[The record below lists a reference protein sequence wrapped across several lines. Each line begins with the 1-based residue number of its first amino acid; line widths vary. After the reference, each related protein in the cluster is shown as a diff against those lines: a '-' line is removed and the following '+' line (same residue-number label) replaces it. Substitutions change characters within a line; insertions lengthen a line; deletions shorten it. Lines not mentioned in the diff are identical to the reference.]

1 MTAILDGGPAGEA
14 RRPAHSAPAARSLHT
29 LMRGRKRSL
38 THTGGRCRLSGDPAL
53 AATLAHCLTVDPAAT
68 LPFTH
73 GFHAYPARMHPET
86 ARRVIAAFPGGRI
99 VDPFVGAGTT
109 AVEAV
114 RAGRPFTGLDIS
126 TIPLEIAW
134 TRTRIGRPAQ
144 SWQVEGAARRVAR
157 RAVQESAPGAP
168 MPPWTRQE
176 SAWYDPHT
184 LREIA
189 VLKRLIDGEAPT
201 VRRLLTVILSAVLVK
216 LSHQISE
223 SDVKKDL
230 HHRPRPRGAAF
241 RWFRAK
247 SVELTRGLLA
257 LSADLSQRHVPFRE
271 PDLRREDARAAP
283 LPADGV
289 DLVVTSP
296 PYAGVYDYAR
306 HQARRYPLFD
316 EDPTFAEEHEL
327 GARRNARTYR
337 GDMEAVITRLLDSLT
352 PQGRI
357 VLLIGDGQQVKADAF
372 IAATAA
378 QLGAQVLAMAS
389 QARQDWRGGPPKQE
403 HLILLGR

>member
-1 MTAILDGGPAGEA
+1 VVRAQCLIGAPPAPPMSG
-14 RRPAHSAPAARSLHT
+14 H
-29 LMRGRKRSL
+29 KRSL
-38 THTGGRCRLSGDPAL
+38 TNTGGRCRLSGDPAL
-53 AATLAHCLTVDPAAT
+53 AATLAHCLAVDPAAP

-86 ARRVIAAFPGGRI
+86 ARRVIATFPGGHI

-114 RAGRPFTGLDIS
+114 RAGRPFTGFDIS

-144 SWQVEGAARRVAR
+144 SRHVEGTARRVAG
-157 RAVQESAPGAP
+157 RAFQALAYDVPRL
-168 MPPWTRQE
+168 PWPRTE

-189 VLKRLIDGEAPT
+189 VLKRLIDGETPP
-201 VRRLLTVILSAVLVK
+201 VRRLLTVVLSAVLVK

-223 SDVKKDL
+223 SDVKKDR
-230 HHRPRPRGAAF
+230 HFRPRPRGAAF
-241 RWFRAK
+241 RWFSAK
-247 SVELTRGLLA
+247 STELTRGLLA
-257 LSADLSQRHVPFRE
+257 LSADLFRRKIPFHE
-271 PDLRREDARAAP
+271 PDLRREDARDAP
-283 LPADGV
+283 LPPDGV

-296 PYAGVYDYAR
+296 PYAGTYDYA
-306 HQARRYPLFD
+306 HQQARRYPLFD
-316 EDPTFAEEHEL
+316 EDPQFAEEHEL
-327 GARRNARTYR
+327 GARRAASTYR
-337 GDMEAVITRLLDSLT
+337 VDMEAVIKRLLDALT

-357 VLLIGDGQQVKADAF
+357 VMLIGDGQQVKADAL

-378 QLGAQVLAMAS
+378 QLGAQMLAMAS
-389 QARQDWRGGPPKQE
+389 QSRQDWRGGPPKQE

>member
-1 MTAILDGGPAGEA
+1 MVRAQGLIGAPPA
-14 RRPAHSAPAARSLHT
+14 PPMS
-29 LMRGRKRSL
+29 GRKRSL
-38 THTGGRCRLSGDPAL
+38 TYTGGRCRLSGDPAL
-53 AATLAHCLTVDPAAT
+53 AATLAHCLAVDPAAP

-86 ARRVIAAFPGGRI
+86 ARRVIATFPGGRI

-114 RAGRPFTGLDIS
+114 RAGRPFTGFDIS

-144 SWQVEGAARRVAR
+144 SRHVEGAARRVAG
-157 RAVQESAPGAP
+157 RAFQALAYDVPRL
-168 MPPWTRQE
+168 PWPRTE

-223 SDVKKDL
+223 SDVKKDR
-230 HHRPRPRGAAF
+230 HFRPRPRGAAF
-241 RWFRAK
+241 RWFSAK
-247 SVELTRGLLA
+247 SAELTRGLLV
-257 LSADLSQRHVPFRE
+257 LSADLYKRKVPFYE
-271 PDLRREDARAAP
+271 PDLRREDARNAP
-283 LPADGV
+283 LPPDGV

-316 EDPTFAEEHEL
+316 EDPQFAEEHEL
-327 GARRNARTYR
+327 GARRDASTYR
-337 GDMEAVITRLLDSLT
+337 VDMEAVITHLLGALT

-357 VLLIGDGQQVKADAF
+357 VMLIGDGQQVKADTF
-372 IAATAA
+372 ITETAA
-378 QLGAQVLAMAS
+378 QRGAQVLAMAS
-389 QARQDWRGGPPKQE
+389 QARKDWRGGQPKQE

>member
-1 MTAILDGGPAGEA
+1 M
-14 RRPAHSAPAARSLHT
+14 S
-29 LMRGRKRSL
+29 GRKRSL
-38 THTGGRCRLSGDPAL
+38 TQTGGRCRLSGDPAL
-53 AATLAHCLTVDPAAT
+53 ATTLAHCLAVDPAAT

-114 RAGRPFTGLDIS
+114 RAGRPFTGFDIS

-134 TRTRIGRPAQ
+134 TRTRVGRPAQ
-144 SWQVEGAARRVAR
+144 SRRVEGAAHRVAR
-157 RAVQESAPGAP
+157 RAVQEIAHVGT
-168 MPPWTRQE
+168 MLPWTRTE
-176 SAWYDPHT
+176 SAWYDPQT
-184 LREIA
+184 LREIS
-189 VLKRLIDGEAPT
+189 VLKRLIDLEEPT

-216 LSHQISE
+216 LSRQISE
-223 SDVKKDL
+223 SDIRKDL
-230 HHRPRPRGAAF
+230 HCRPRPRGAAF
-241 RWFRAK
+241 RWFSAK
-247 SVELTRGLLA
+247 SAELTRGLLW
-257 LSADLSQRHVPFRE
+257 LSFDLSKRKVPFRE

-283 LPADGV
+283 LPSDGV

-327 GARRNARTYR
+327 GSRRDASTYR
-337 GDMEAVITRLLDSLT
+337 VDMEAVITHLLGSLT
-352 PQGRI
+352 RQGRI
-357 VLLIGDGQQVKADAF
+357 VMLIGDGQQVKADAF
-372 IAATAA
+372 IAETAA
-378 QLGAQVLAMAS
+378 KLGAAVLAMAS
-389 QARQDWRGGPPKQE
+389 QLRTDRSGGQPKQE

>member
-1 MTAILDGGPAGEA
+1 MVRAQGLIGAPPAPPMSG
-14 RRPAHSAPAARSLHT
+14 H
-29 LMRGRKRSL
+29 KRSL
-38 THTGGRCRLSGDPAL
+38 TNTGGRCRLSGDPAL
-53 AATLAHCLTVDPAAT
+53 AATLAHCLAVDPAAP

-86 ARRVIAAFPGGRI
+86 ARRVIATFPGGRI

-109 AVEAV
+109 AVEAI
-114 RAGRPFTGLDIS
+114 RAGRPFTGFDIS

-144 SWQVEGAARRVAR
+144 SRQVEGAARRLAG
-157 RAVQESAPGAP
+157 RAFQAIAHDVT
-168 MPPWTRQE
+168 MLPWTRTE

-184 LREIA
+184 LREIS

-201 VRRLLTVILSAVLVK
+201 VRRLLTVVLSAVLVK

-230 HHRPRPRGAAF
+230 HCRPRPRGATF
-241 RWFRAK
+241 RWFSAK
-247 SVELTRGLLA
+247 SAELTRGLLV
-257 LSADLSQRHVPFRE
+257 LSADLYKRQVPFLE
-271 PDLRREDARAAP
+271 PDLRREDARAAA
-283 LPADGV
+283 LPPEGV

-316 EDPTFAEEHEL
+316 EDPQFAEEHEL
-327 GARRNARTYR
+327 GARRDASTYR
-337 GDMEAVITRLLDSLT
+337 EDMEAVLTRLLGALT

-357 VLLIGDGQQVKADAF
+357 VMLIGDGQQGKADAF
-372 IAATAA
+372 IAETAA
-378 QLGAQVLAMAS
+378 HLGAQVLAMAS
-389 QARQDWRGGPPKQE
+389 QSRKDWRGGQPKQE